1 MVKTQKSSRII
12 DNVIFAIFGFAGILL
27 FFLIVNAFGLEEYPI
42 IEDMYATDI
51 LFIILPVIAIILGVI
66 LSIEYRFKGNH
77 GKAWIFFTLAIAIWF
92 IGESTYSY
100 DTEVDPQDI
109 STLTSDIFYISGY
122 PLFFIFTIFY
132 LKSRSKMISRKT
144 IAVAVIL
151 SATFAIP
158 TLYLAIG
165 IDEEL
170 SDFEVLLYGTYPL
183 LNSLLLVPSIIAVS
197 LFFRGHVGLL
207 WLLMM
212 MGIFTDIIAN
222 TIYLIQEIEGSYGVG
237 NMVDVFFLWA
247 YVFYSLGAW
256 SFIKTYRD
264 TIKQN
269 QI

>member
-1 MVKTQKSSRII
+1 MIKIQNSSRII

-27 FFLIVNAFGLEEYPI
+27 FFLVVNAFDLEEYPI
-42 IEDMYATDI
+42 IENMYATDI

-66 LSIEYRFKGNH
+66 LSVEYRFKGNH
-77 GKAWIFFTLAIAIWF
+77 GKAWIFFTVAITIWF
-92 IGESTYSY
+92 AGELTYSY

-122 PLFFIFTIFY
+122 PIFFVFTIFY
-132 LKSRSKMISRKT
+132 LKSRSKIISRKT
-144 IAVAVIL
+144 IVGAVIL
-151 SATFAIP
+151 SATFGIP
-158 TLYLAIG
+158 TLYLTIG
-165 IDEEL
+165 IDDEL

-183 LNSLLLVPSIIAVS
+183 LATLLLVPSIIAAS

-212 MGIFTDIIAN
+212 MGAFTDVIAD
-222 TIYLIQEIEGSYGVG
+222 TLYLTQEIEGSYGAG
-237 NMVDVFFLWA
+237 NLIDVFYLWS

-264 TIKQN
+264 AIKKN
-269 QI
+269 QT